1 MIKKLIAYAAAAAFI
16 FGAGWTANGWR
27 LDAAYTEKEND
38 LIQREAD
45 HAKKVRE
52 EDARLSELAQAN
64 DQKQTKELQDALAE
78 IETLRARVAAGSGGL
93 RVQAKCPASGTVVPQ
108 PSAAPGV
115 DDATAP
121 RLTPAAEQ
129 HYFVLRERI
138 ATATKMIHGLQQHIK
153 DQCMPVN

>member
-1 MIKKLIAYAAAAAFI
+1 MGRLIAYAAVAAFI

-27 LDAAYTEKEND
+27 LDAAYTAKENK

-45 HAKKVRE
+45 LAKKVRE
-52 EDARLSELAQAN
+52 EDARLSDLAQTN

-78 IETLRARVAAGSGGL
+78 IETLRASVAAGAGGL

-108 PSAAPGV
+108 PSTTTGV
-115 DDATAP
+115 DDAAGP

-138 ATATKMIHGLQQHIK
+138 ATATQMIHGLQQHIK
-153 DQCMPVN
+153 DQCMQ

>member
-27 LDAAYTEKEND
+27 LDAVYTAKENN
-38 LIQREAD
+38 LIRREAD

-52 EDARLSELAQAN
+52 EDARLSALAQTN

-78 IETLRARVAAGSGGL
+78 IETLRDRVAAGTGGL
-93 RVQAKCPASGTVVPQ
+93 RIQAKCPATGTVVPKA
-108 PSAAPGV
+108 STTTGV
-115 DDATAP
+115 DDAAGP

-138 ATATKMIHGLQQHIK
+138 AAATQMIHGLQQHIK
-153 DQCMPVN
+153 DQCMPAN

>member
-1 MIKKLIAYAAAAAFI
+1 MDRVIAYAAAAAFV

-27 LDAAYTEKEND
+27 WDAAYTSKEND

-52 EDARLSELAQAN
+52 EDARLLALAQAN

-78 IETLRARVAAGSGGL
+78 IETLRARVAAGTGGL
-93 RVQAKCPASGTVVPQ
+93 RVQAKCPATGTVVPQ

-115 DDATAP
+115 DDAASP

-129 HYFVLRERI
+129 HYFVLRDRI
-138 ATATKMIHGLQQHIK
+138 AIATQMIHGLQQHIK
-153 DQCMPVN
+153 DQCMPAN